1 VARSIAAHL
10 DRLDHQIEALMTP
23 ARQVITTDAVL
34 THNLARVRGITGLGE
49 ITAIILPAGLP
60 NIAAFMPKALGRV
73 RRALATRTQLRLLGA
88 QAGQAQPHRQRPPAQ
103 RLAHGRAERQA
114 GQKALAGFVQ
124 RLTAAGKPNKV
135 ILVAVARKLLV
146 HAHAVIRT
154 QQPLAW
160 PADCGTYWQ
169 WLRDQATLVW
179 LPVVA
184 PGLGWSGAEKR
195 LGRLA
200 R

>member
-1 VARSIAAHL
+1 VRKPGKLSRIGSARLHS
-10 DRLDHQIEALMTP
+10 ALHM
-23 ARQVITTDAVL
+23 
-34 THNLARVRGITGLGE
+34 G
-49 ITAIILPAGLP
+49 
-60 NIAAFMPKALGRV
+60 ALSAK
-73 RRALATRTQLRLLGA
+73 RAN
-88 QAGQAQPHRQRPPAQ
+88 
-103 RLAHGRAERQA
+103 
-114 GQKALAGFVQ
+114 KALAGFVQ

-184 PGLGWSGAEKR
+184 PGLGWSAAEKR